1 MIKFKVTEDIQ
12 KPNVSNRYMGPGIHE
27 NVEMTRVE
35 YAKTEKSEYL
45 AFYFVNDKNEQL
57 SHTEWKIKMNKP
69 LEEMEEGLVKF
80 YTNIT
85 NEQVARIDRIVTTF
99 IPKETFQGVEADTF
113 EEFAN
118 KTITALGDS
127 YKGKRVRIKVVYDKR
142 NYTSLPPYTNYKWI
156 ESMDIPTEK
165 SEIEILGKD
174 KMVKDIPKNM
184 EGADPVSNIIEQK
197 AIANTDAS
205 KTEDLPF

>member
-1 MIKFKVTEDIQ
+1 MIKFKVTEEIQ
-12 KPNVSNRYMGPGIHE
+12 TPNVSNRYMGPGIHE

-35 YAKTEKSEYL
+35 YAKTEKGSEYL
-45 AFYFVNDKNEQL
+45 AFYFMNEKQEQL

-85 NEQVARIDRIVTTF
+85 NEQVSRIDRIVTTF

-113 EEFAN
+113 EDFAN
-118 KTITALGDS
+118 KTIAVLGDH
-127 YKGKRVRIKVVYDKR
+127 YKGIKIRIKVVYDKR
-142 NYTSLPPYTNYKWI
+142 NYTSLPPYTNYRWI
-156 ESMDIPTEK
+156 ETMAISREK

-174 KMVKDIPKNM
+174 KMAKDIPAKL
-184 EGADPVSNIIEQK
+184 EGANDVSNIIEQK
-197 AIANTDAS
+197 ATSSSVNES
-205 KTEDLPF
+205 LPF